1 MARSSSRRP
10 APDRVPRSIPD
21 KSPRSVPAE
30 SPWTILDKAVSSL
43 GCAVRLVFVLC
54 SVMIV
59 FCACVA
65 MLLLVLKWVG
75 LTGALTAA
83 EVDAGTVAAG
93 TGLAAPVVALIVV
106 LLRRG
111 RK

>member
-1 MARSSSRRP
+1 MARSWSR
-10 APDRVPRSIPD
+10 
-21 KSPRSVPAE
+21 RSVPDESPGPMPAE
-30 SPWTILDKAVSSL
+30 SLWTILAKAMGSF

-54 SVMIV
+54 SVMVV
-59 FCACVA
+59 FCCCLA

-75 LTGALTAA
+75 LTGAVAA
-83 EVDAGTVAAG
+83 GGNPAGAGAAVVAG

-111 RK
+111 RKQDGR